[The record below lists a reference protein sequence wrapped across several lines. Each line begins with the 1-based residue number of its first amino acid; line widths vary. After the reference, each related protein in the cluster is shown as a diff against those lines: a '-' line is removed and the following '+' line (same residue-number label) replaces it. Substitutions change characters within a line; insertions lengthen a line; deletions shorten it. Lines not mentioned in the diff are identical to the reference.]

1 MSTVIAPAS
10 IAAKPMP
17 FLLQNLFDV
26 FGDMGVVFD
35 EDWDEVVEV
44 TRKTMEAKGGSIA
57 LIETDQGQIMMVLGA
72 PLNKEVK
79 NEKTEL

>member
-10 IAAKPMP
+10 VAAKPMP
-17 FLLQNLFDV
+17 FLLENLFDV

-44 TRKTMEAKGGSIA
+44 TRKIMEEKGGSIEI
-57 LIETDQGQIMMVLGA
+57 IETDQGPIMMVLGA
-72 PLNKEVK
+72 PIRN
-79 NEKTEL
+79 